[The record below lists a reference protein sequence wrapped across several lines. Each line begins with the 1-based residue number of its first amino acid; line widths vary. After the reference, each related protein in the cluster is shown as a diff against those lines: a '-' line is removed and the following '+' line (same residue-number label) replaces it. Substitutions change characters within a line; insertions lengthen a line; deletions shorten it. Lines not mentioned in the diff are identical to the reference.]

1 MKLIW
6 QCCTKAV
13 FYHSDILSTQS
24 KKQLTGKTSIL
35 QLQRNPCSWRSG
47 GVSPATFTI
56 QNNWED
62 IGWLSTVIEQFTE
75 FSVLWRRLLC
85 NRDKHGFIMDYCHLT
100 QNHGDDFLT
109 SLWQMVYKFILT
121 SCEKYR
127 YTSSLENYM

>member
-1 MKLIW
+1 MTKTNLLAVCIDAILEKKIVIYETNPNWKRKGILQNLKFNICCSMKLIW

-47 GVSPATFTI
+47 GVFPATFTM

-62 IGWLSTVIEQFTE
+62 IGWLSTVIEQIYWVQCTMKT
-75 FSVLWRRLLC
+75 SV
-85 NRDKHGFIMDYCHLT
+85 M
-100 QNHGDDFLT
+100 
-109 SLWQMVYKFILT
+109 
-121 SCEKYR
+121 
-127 YTSSLENYM
+127 